1 MQGAE
6 VSIAFR
12 LGANGKSI
20 TALEKTPIWVY
31 FPTRENTNLPFLIH
45 GSFETAVS
53 REKLMT
59 VSPFNER
66 LFDRL
71 GDLIADSMEDL
82 AARGLLSQSFIRE
95 ILLQAFDDEKNNET
109 INGLSIHG
117 ISKEIMRL

>member
-1 MQGAE
+1 
-6 VSIAFR
+6 
-12 LGANGKSI
+12 
-20 TALEKTPIWVY
+20 
-31 FPTRENTNLPFLIH
+31 
-45 GSFETAVS
+45 
-53 REKLMT
+53 MT